1 MDGGKNRI
9 AKFARDAGYLY
20 HAYRAAKPVV
30 RGALEAVRS
39 WTRGESRSAG
49 HSARAS
55 KRDDSRALVRRAEA
69 KVSRRSK
76 TSAPRKL
83 ARSRQTRTQTG
94 RVRKTFAKS
103 RTSARKRIER
113 AMFDVLSPR
122 NEYITQSS
130 GQIRTAGVGI
140 TGQGNQQITI
150 LNTPFSYTDIEAIRV
165 NALTAVQVGEYSSGG
180 STGSI
185 GGEYGKIKLDYV
197 HGYRSHHM
205 YEFVNSG
212 NQDVHFTVW
221 WFKCKQDFTENTA
234 AGGVDWTTMA
244 EFLDVATASGVA
256 SLNRGA
262 PAMLGTYTNVTN
274 PYHIVGWNPN
284 QVPNNLI
291 KKYFKVKVGPTTIIR
306 PGGHKKLRVPLGKGA
321 RTWNFAER
329 VVTQMTAAQGK
340 GIYRKGDIIPIIATY
355 GDVVHGSVASGNT
368 TAVSTGSVTLDYVR
382 IGHHHWQ
389 VLPSV
394 VPVHYFGGAGLNQTT
409 ALGGGVTLADAA
421 GTPAIYS
428 ADA

>member
-1 MDGGKNRI
+1 MSDGGAKGGRESKRSGSASI
-9 AKFARDAGYLY
+9 AGTFRDAFKKYGQWGPQAQEFVLRA
-20 HAYRAAKPVV
+20 HPHLRALLRRSGAAGAGPGRSAAKGA
-30 RGALEAVRS
+30 RGAKAVR
-39 WTRGESRSAG
+39 TRMGAG
-49 HSARAS
+49 FT
-55 KRDDSRALVRRAEA
+55 K
-69 KVSRRSK
+69 
-76 TSAPRKL
+76 
-83 ARSRQTRTQTG
+83 TRTKTK
-94 RVRKTFAKS
+94 RVRKALTKS
-103 RTSARKRIER
+103 SAAARRRTEKQV
-113 AMFDVLSPR
+113 FDVLCPR

-130 GQIRTAGVGI
+130 GQIRTSGVGI

-165 NALTAVQVGEYSSGG
+165 NALTAVQVGEYTSGG

-185 GGEYGKIKLDYV
+185 GGEYNRIKLDYV

-221 WFKCKQDFTENTA
+221 WFKAKQDFYENTA

-244 EFLDVATASGVA
+244 EFLDVATAAGAA

-321 RTWNFAER
+321 RNWNFAER

-382 IGHHHWQ
+382 IGHHYWQ
-389 VLPSV
+389 VLPAV
-394 VPVHYFGGAGLNQTT
+394 APVHYFGGAGLNQTT

-421 GTPAIYS
+421 GAPAIYS